1 VLVDGCVNEFM
12 MFEGY
17 LRVRTSIDALGTSS
31 KPRWS
36 TPLLY
41 DIDRVQRVPVPHDF
55 NFRMSTFV
63 IKWYIKIG
71 GKKFDESSSNTC

>member
-1 VLVDGCVNEFM
+1 MLVDGCVNEFM
-12 MFEGY
+12 MFQGY
-17 LRVRTSIDALGTSS
+17 LRARTIIDALATSS

-36 TPLLY
+36 THMLS
-41 DIDRVQRVPVPHDF
+41 DIDAVQRVPVLHDF